1 MSFHGIGPST
11 VKYAGQGAACAISR
25 VGTRLAEAALSM
37 TRSLLSLLALFTL
50 TACSGDASGG
60 AVELLHVSYDPTREL
75 FAEVNEGFSAQWA
88 REHDGQELVVRMSH
102 GGSGAQA
109 RAVIDGLDAD
119 LVSLALPYD
128 VDAIAREGATSRE
141 WARRLPNDSSPWY
154 STIVFV
160 VRRGNPR
167 GVRDWPDLLRGET
180 RVITP
185 SPKTSGGARWT
196 YLAAYGYAARH
207 GYDGQTGDEAGAA
220 FVRALYQR
228 VPVLDSGARGAS
240 NTFAQNGIGD
250 VLLTWE
256 NEAHL
261 LREEMASAGLEIVIP
276 TESILAEPPV
286 ALVDRNVERH
296 GTGAAAEAYARHL
309 WSAEVQ
315 EIAARRHYRPREEAV
330 LERHRASFP
339 TLTLFTV
346 ADQFGASWDELH
358 RRHFADGALFDQV
371 QRRGGAR

>member
-1 MSFHGIGPST
+1 MT
-11 VKYAGQGAACAISR
+11 YAGQALAGAVSWD
-25 VGTRLAEAALSM
+25 GTRLAEVARSM
-37 TRSLLSLLALFTL
+37 MRSLLSTLLALALAGCGTDGS
-50 TACSGDASGG
+50 ARPI
-60 AVELLHVSYDPTREL
+60 ELLHVSYDPTREL
-75 FAEVNEGFSAQWA
+75 FAEVNEGFAAQWA
-88 REHDGQELVVRMSH
+88 REHEGQRLVVRMSH

-141 WARRLPNDSSPWY
+141 WASRLPNDSSPWY

-167 GVRDWPDLLRGET
+167 GLRDWPDLVRGET
-180 RVITP
+180 RVVTP

-207 GYDGQTGDEAGAA
+207 GYEGRTGDEAGAA

-261 LREEMASAGLEIVIP
+261 LTREMASAGLEIVVP
-276 TESILAEPPV
+276 SESILAEPPV
-286 ALVDRNVERH
+286 ALVDRHVERH
-296 GTGAAAEAYARHL
+296 GTRAAVEAYARYL

-315 EIAARRHYRPREEAV
+315 EIAARRHYRPREPAV

-339 TLTLFTV
+339 DLTLFTV
-346 ADQFGASWDELH
+346 ADQFGADQFGATWDELH

-371 QRRGGAR
+371 QRRGAR